1 MKTLHPLGIFIL
13 MLLFF
18 GCQEKTPP
26 LRLLTLGDSYTIGE
40 SVSES
45 ERWPIQLASELSKK
59 NIELA
64 PTTIIAKTGWTTDEL
79 QEGIN
84 DAPLDYPYDWVSLLI
99 GVNNQYRGGDIE
111 KFKAEFENLLNQAV
125 IFSGNI
131 KEHVIVISIP
141 DWGVMPYAADR
152 NQEEIA
158 FEIDNFNQAI
168 YQICVN
174 YNIRFVDITPLSR
187 QVSKHPEWIASDGLH
202 PSGIQYSKWVEELL
216 PLFKTNQ

>member
-1 MKTLHPLGIFIL
+1 LVVINRLVLIKNNMKTLHPLGIFIL
-13 MLLFF
+13 VLLFF
-18 GCQEKTPP
+18 GCQEKTQP
-26 LRLLTLGDSYTIGE
+26 LRLLALGDSYTIGE
-40 SVSES
+40 SVSEN

-59 NIELA
+59 NIALA
-64 PTTIIAKTGWTTDEL
+64 PPTIIAKTGWTTDEL

-125 IFSGNI
+125 IFSGNN

-168 YQICVN
+168 YEICVN
-174 YNIRFVDITPLSR
+174 YNIRFVDITSTI
-187 QVSKHPEWIASDGLH
+187 KAS
-202 PSGIQYSKWVEELL
+202 I
-216 PLFKTNQ
+216 KTS